1 MASHYQPHEPY
12 RDARND
18 LTADL
23 ELLREID
30 RMYVGTLLDHVP
42 EELIKSVRTVVETAV
57 EESMKRYLVAAKSAG
72 LP

>member
-1 MASHYQPHEPY
+1 
-12 RDARND
+12 